1 MRRGLLRA
9 EGRTMQVTFGHLAR
23 AAALALLAL
32 TAASSIAG
40 AAERVRFGVA
50 EGDLVLPQG
59 RGPFPAIVVL
69 HSCLG
74 PRADRDT
81 LGKTLSG
88 WGYVALF
95 VDDFT

>member
-1 MRRGLLRA
+1 M
-9 EGRTMQVTFGHLAR
+9 TFRHFAR

-32 TAASSIAG
+32 AALPSFVG
-40 AAERVRFGVA
+40 AAERVRFGAA

-74 PRADRDT
+74 PRADRDA
-81 LGKTLSG
+81 LGKQVLPNHLNDRGGRDVLDAAATRQRVG
-88 WGYVALF
+88 
-95 VDDFT
+95 